1 MDERAAEEPVL
12 NRPEQ
17 VLYGRLM
24 RAFPG
29 HIILAQ
35 VSLSRLLTVDGM
47 DAAKHGVVDF
57 VICRADFTALAVV
70 ELDDRAGAQPSKRGD
85 KARGNPR
92 QDHLLRAAGIKVIRL
107 SVEDIPH
114 EPALKALVAALPL
127 DSSTSRMMRRAS

>member
-1 MDERAAEEPVL
+1 MDERAAEDPVL

-35 VSLSRLLTVDGM
+35 VSLSRLLAVAGM
-47 DAAKHGVVDF
+47 DAAKHAVVDF
-57 VICRADFTALAVV
+57 VICRADFTPLAVV
-70 ELDDRAGAQPSKRGD
+70 ELEDRAVAQPSKRGD
-85 KARGNPR
+85 KTRGNPR
-92 QDHLLRAAGIKVIRL
+92 QDQLLRAAGIKVIRL
-107 SVEDIPH
+107 PVGDIPH
-114 EPALKALVAALPL
+114 EPALKALVATLPL